1 MSLLKGVKIID
12 LTRFVA
18 GPHCALVLS
27 DLGAEVIKIEKPD
40 TVSYTHLRAH
50 ET

>member
-1 MSLLKGVKIID
+1 MIADEIKEKILNHIQEH
-12 LTRFVA
+12 F
-18 GPHCALVLS
+18 S
-27 DLGAEVIKIEKPD
+27 EEEVSAVSSKFQIEIPDSPD